1 MITCTHAR
9 NRSRMTA
16 RGECKSN
23 DVGPQGMTNNTSL
36 PLFLSLLSSYVR
48 DIRPS
53 QFIAKHCRLPKTKRL
68 EQVIASRIFVR
79 EMKFFPAQRK

>member
-53 QFIAKHCRLPKTKRL
+53 QLLQNIADFRNSSDSNK
-68 EQVIASRIFVR
+68 
-79 EMKFFPAQRK
+79 